1 MNYGKNWVII
11 FHYYYDDWI
20 GPKKKRFLKFYGKFR
35 HICRIFCM
43 KLQHHK
49 DLKLPQ
55 MFLSWGKTLFW
66 ILVKPKIVNNPGLQT
81 H

>member
-1 MNYGKNWVII
+1 MEKIRLLFFII
-11 FHYYYDDWI
+11 IMLI
-20 GPKKKRFLKFYGKFR
+20 GLGQRKKRFLKFYGKFR
-35 HICRIFCM
+35 HICLIFCM